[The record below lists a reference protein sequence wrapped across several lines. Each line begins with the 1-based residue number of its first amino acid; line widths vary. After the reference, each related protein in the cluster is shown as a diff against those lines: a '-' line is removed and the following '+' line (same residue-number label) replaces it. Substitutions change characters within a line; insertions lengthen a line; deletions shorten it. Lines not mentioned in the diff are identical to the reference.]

1 MSATTS
7 SKSEAGAPDE
17 AAEQALFRPQVL
29 SEQQTRWL
37 GTVAIRP
44 RLAHRWYAAFSLLII
59 VAITA
64 TLFMASYTRKARV
77 AGWLVPE
84 QGMIRVYSPRV
95 GVATRLM
102 VREGDTVTAG
112 QALVALSG
120 EERSVAVGET
130 NARAARELQAQRAS
144 LDAEQARA
152 AQSFDQQ
159 RAMLAERI
167 AAARAEQ
174 DNMVQE
180 IALQKRRVALARK
193 SEKRL
198 DELKARGFISAQQ
211 VQTTSEATLDQA
223 GKLRS
228 LERALSSL
236 GRERMALEAEL
247 NDMPLKLATQN
258 ALVARNTSA
267 IDRELAEV
275 AARRELLITAPQAGT
290 VTAIHASRGAAVGTG
305 TAILSIVPR
314 GATLEAHLYA
324 SSRAIGFVRAQQ
336 PVHLR
341 YLAYP
346 YQKFGH
352 YKGTIKSIS
361 RTGIEPAELPAQFG
375 AAAGAGKPGEALYR
389 ITVTLARQDVA
400 AYGAR
405 VPLAPGMQ
413 LEADILLER
422 RRLYEWVLDPVY
434 TITGRLGR

>member
-7 SKSEAGAPDE
+7 SKSEDGQP
-17 AAEQALFRPQVL
+17 LFRPQVL
-29 SEQQTRWL
+29 DEQQTRWL

-44 RLAHRWYAAFSLLII
+44 RLSHRWYACVSLLI
-59 VAITA
+59 VAAIAA
-64 TLFMASYTRKARV
+64 TLCLASYTRKARV

-84 QGMIRVYSPRV
+84 QGMIRVFSPRV
-95 GVATRLM
+95 GVATKLM
-102 VREGDTVTAG
+102 VREGDLVAAG

-130 NARAARELQAQRAS
+130 NAQAALELQAQRAS
-144 LDAEQARA
+144 LGAEQARA
-152 AQSFDQQ
+152 AQSFEQQ

-174 DNMVQE
+174 DNMLQE
-180 IALQKRRVALARK
+180 IALQKRRVALART

-211 VQTTSEATLDQA
+211 VQITAEATLDQA

-228 LERALSSL
+228 LERALSAL
-236 GRERMALEAEL
+236 GRERLALEAEL
-247 NDMPLKLATQN
+247 NDLPLKLATQT
-258 ALVARNTSA
+258 ALAARSTSA

-290 VTAIHASRGAAVGTG
+290 VTAIHTARGSAVGTG
-305 TAILSIVPR
+305 TPLLSIVPR

-324 SSRAIGFVRAQQ
+324 SSRAIGFVRPGQQ
-336 PVHLR
+336 VHLR
-341 YLAYP
+341 YQAYP

-352 YKGTIKSIS
+352 YSGTIKSIS
-361 RTGIEPAELPAQFG
+361 RTGIEAAELPAQF
-375 AAAGAGKPGEALYR
+375 AAVAGGGKGSEALYR
-389 ITVTLARQDVA
+389 ITVTLARQDVT
-400 AYGAR
+400 AYGAP

-413 LEADILLER
+413 LEADVLLER

-434 TITGRLGR
+434 TITGRLAR

>member
-1 MSATTS
+1 MSETTS
-7 SKSEAGAPDE
+7 SKSEDGQP
-17 AAEQALFRPQVL
+17 LFRPQVL
-29 SEQQTRWL
+29 DEQQTRWL

-44 RLAHRWYAAFSLLII
+44 RLSHRWYAGFSMLI
-59 VAITA
+59 VAVITA
-64 TLFMASYTRKARV
+64 TLCMASYTRKARV

-84 QGMIRVYSPRV
+84 QGMIRVFSPRV
-95 GVATRLM
+95 GVATKVM
-102 VREGDTVTAG
+102 VREGDVVAAG

-120 EERSVAVGET
+120 EESSVAVGDT
-130 NARAARELQAQRAS
+130 NAQAALELQAQRAS
-144 LDAEQARA
+144 LGAEQQRA
-152 AQSFDQQ
+152 AQSFGQQ

-167 AAARAEQ
+167 AATRAEQ
-174 DNMVQE
+174 ENMVQE
-180 IALQKRRVALARK
+180 IALQKRRVALART

-211 VQTTSEATLDQA
+211 VQITAEATLDQA

-236 GRERMALEAEL
+236 GRERLALEAEL

-258 ALVARNTSA
+258 ALVARSTSA

-290 VTAIHASRGAAVGTG
+290 VTAIHTARGAAVGTG
-305 TAILSIVPR
+305 APLLSIVPR

-324 SSRAIGFVRAQQ
+324 SSRAIGFLRPQQ
-336 PVHLR
+336 QVHLR

-352 YKGTIKSIS
+352 YTGTIKSIS

-375 AAAGAGKPGEALYR
+375 AAAGNGNGNGNAGEALYR
-389 ITVTLARQDVA
+389 ITVTLARQDVT

-413 LEADILLER
+413 LDADILLER
-422 RRLYEWVLDPVY
+422 RRLVEWVLDPVY

>member
-1 MSATTS
+1 MSETTS
-7 SKSEAGAPDE
+7 SKSEAGAP
-17 AAEQALFRPQVL
+17 AVVAEQALFRPQVL
-29 SEQQTRWL
+29 SEQQTCWL
-37 GTVAIRP
+37 GTVAVKP
-44 RLAHRWYAAFSLLII
+44 RLAHRWYAAFSLLI
-59 VAITA
+59 VAAIAA
-64 TLFMASYTRKARV
+64 TLLMASYTRKARV

-84 QGMIRVYSPRV
+84 QGMIRVHSPRV

-102 VREGDTVTAG
+102 VREGDPVSAG

-130 NARAARELQAQRAS
+130 NARVARELQAQRAS

-152 AQSFDQQ
+152 AQSFGQQ

-180 IALQKRRVALARK
+180 IALQKRRVALART

-198 DELKARGFISAQQ
+198 DELRARGFISAQQ
-211 VQTTSEATLDQA
+211 VQTTSEAALDQA

-236 GRERMALEAEL
+236 GRERMALESEL

-258 ALVARNTSA
+258 ALAARNTSA

-275 AARRELLITAPQAGT
+275 AAKRELLVTAPQAGT
-290 VTAIHASRGAAVGTG
+290 VTAIHISRGAAVGTG
-305 TAILSIVPR
+305 TAMLSIVPR
-314 GATLEAHLYA
+314 GATLEAQLYA
-324 SSRAIGFVRAQQ
+324 SSRAIGFVRPQQ
-336 PVHLR
+336 PVQLR

-352 YKGTIKSIS
+352 YQGTIKSIS
-361 RTGIEPAELPAQFG
+361 RTGIEPAELPAQFR
-375 AAAGAGKPGEALYR
+375 AAAGAGMPGEALYR
-389 ITVTLARQDVA
+389 ITVTLARQDVT

-405 VPLAPGMQ
+405 MPLAPGMQ
-413 LEADILLER
+413 LDADILLER